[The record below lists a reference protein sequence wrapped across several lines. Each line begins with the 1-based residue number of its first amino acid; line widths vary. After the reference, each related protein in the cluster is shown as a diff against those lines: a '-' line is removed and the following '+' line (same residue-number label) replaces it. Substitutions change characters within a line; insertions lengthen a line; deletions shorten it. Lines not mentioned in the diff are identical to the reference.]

1 VKFGATNGNYGA
13 VFLNLLDIDIEVDE

>member
-1 VKFGATNGNYGA
+1 MKFGATNGNYRA

>member
-13 VFLNLLDIDIEVDE
+13 VFLNFLDIDIEVDE